1 MVRALAAAAI
11 VWALLSG
18 TASAP
23 GARGRPE
30 PGASRKGSAQAGSI
44 VKKGS
49 VTWKLRNPAGRSLAA
64 ALARVSQTPPA
75 VITLR
80 NLHTGEL
87 LAARGSETPARDL
100 VNRLLRCRWTGR
112 LTAMDPRLL
121 PWILEAAR
129 HFGSREVQLVSAFR
143 HAKFNEVLRKKGHEV
158 ARRSLHRL
166 GQAVDFRL
174 VDADVS
180 VEDLVAFLR
189 AKRWGGVG
197 RYPHSRFVH
206 LDTGPVRSWG
216 GR

>member
-1 MVRALAAAAI
+1 
-11 VWALLSG
+11 
-18 TASAP
+18 
-23 GARGRPE
+23 
-30 PGASRKGSAQAGSI
+30 
-44 VKKGS
+44 
-49 VTWKLRNPAGRSLAA
+49 
-64 ALARVSQTPPA
+64 
-75 VITLR
+75 
-80 NLHTGEL
+80 
-87 LAARGSETPARDL
+87 
-100 VNRLLRCRWTGR
+100 
-112 LTAMDPRLL
+112 MDPRLL